1 MVEVRKKERETDESL
16 IRRFTRTLQQSRVL
30 NKARS
35 VRFRQKK
42 KTKRQLIKE
51 AVYKERLRKEIDKL
65 KKMDRFDE
73 DKLKDIKKK
82 MADK

>member
-16 IRRFTRTLQQSRVL
+16 IRRFTRTLQQSHVL
-30 NKARS
+30 NEARS
-35 VRFRQKK
+35 TRFRQKK

-51 AVYKERLRKEIDKL
+51 AIYKERLRKEIDKL

-73 DKLKDIKKK
+73 SKLKDIKQRI
-82 MADK
+82 ADK

>member
-30 NKARS
+30 NMARS
-35 VRFRQKK
+35 TRFRQKK

-51 AVYKERLRKEIDKL
+51 AVYKERLKKEIDKL

-73 DKLKDIKKK
+73 SKLKDIKQKI
-82 MADK
+82 ADK